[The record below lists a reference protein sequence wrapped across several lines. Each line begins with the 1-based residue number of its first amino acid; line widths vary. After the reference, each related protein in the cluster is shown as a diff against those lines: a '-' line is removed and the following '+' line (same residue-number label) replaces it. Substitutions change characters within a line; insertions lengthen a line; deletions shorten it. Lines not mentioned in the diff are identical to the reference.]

1 MYGLSTFLKAVLMLY
16 DIRCIFWTSNWQH
29 IVSDSCLIRF
39 DTVTG
44 VDGASY
50 HAP

>member
-1 MYGLSTFLKAVLMLY
+1 MLS
-16 DIRCIFWTSNWQH
+16 II
-29 IVSDSCLIRF
+29 IVSNCYSIWLG

-50 HAP
+50 HAASIKYCVIVQESCQTDC